1 MSTKTKIQKISSKGQ
16 VTLPA
21 SWRKSI
27 KTDHISVL
35 VSDDKL
41 VIQPARFDVG
51 GEYTVF
57 DAIRDHEGKGLKV
70 KDLQKILTTLK

>member
-21 SWRKSI
+21 SWRKTI
-27 KTDHISVL
+27 KTDHITVSVNGD
-35 VSDDKL
+35 SL
-41 VIQPARFDVG
+41 VIQPARLDES

-57 DAIRDHEGKGLKV
+57 DAIRDNKGKGLKV
-70 KDLQKILTTLK
+70 KDLQSILATSN